1 MKRMHLPISL
11 LGFWLILPATAL
23 QAQPPPLFELQ
34 EISIEALDPQA
45 QQRWQ
50 VLQRLPMMVRLQVV
64 RLPEQLWRYRAFTLA
79 VDAAGCLVL
88 EEGQGLRALTARLKE
103 LSVLSEEAVAWN
115 GRIYADASVEVG
127 EVSLVVMRTGAVTG
141 HLLLGDWE
149 YWVRPLSEGLHAL
162 VEIDPRKYPREWPGS
177 PYYDGGGIPEEPV
190 LAGVYPNPVRDRL
203 VVRFGL
209 PAAEEVELRV
219 YDVLGRE
226 VVRRQLGRV
235 AAGWHRVELATGA
248 WSSGRYVVVL
258 RVGERTLTQSI
269 TRVR

>member
-1 MKRMHLPISL
+1 MKRLPLPIPL

-50 VLQRLPMMVRLQVV
+50 VLQRLPMMVRMQVV

-79 VDAAGCLVL
+79 VDAAGRLVL
-88 EEGQGLRALTARLKE
+88 GEGQGLRTLTARLKE

-127 EVSLVVMRTGAVTG
+127 EMSLVVMRTGAVTG
-141 HLLLGDWE
+141 HVLLGDWE
-149 YWVRPLSEGLHAL
+149 YWVRPLGDGLHAL
-162 VEIDPRKYPREWPGS
+162 VTIDPRKYPRERPGS
-177 PYYDGGGIPEEPV
+177 PYYDGGGVPEEPV
-190 LAGVYPNPVRDRL
+190 LVGVYPNPMRDR
-203 VVRFGL
+203 VVVHFGL
-209 PAAEEVELRV
+209 AETQEVELMV

-226 VVRRQLGRV
+226 VVRRRLGRMV
-235 AAGWHRVELATGA
+235 AGWHWEALDAAA
-248 WSSGRYVVVL
+248 WPAGRYVVVL